1 MPSSNRKWVLVSR
14 PVDEVE
20 ESNFEL
26 REEAIADPADG
37 QVLLRNEV
45 LTVNPPMRMALV
57 SGGITGKPYPIGR
70 VMYGGGLARVAKS
83 RHADFSEG
91 DLVQGELG
99 WQEFNLIDPG
109 KRLAIKKVQAPA
121 DLPETT
127 LMHVL
132 GSSGATAWFGIVE
145 FARPRA
151 GDTFV
156 VSTAAGS
163 VGAIVCQLAR
173 LQGCRVIGIAG
184 SDEKCVWVR
193 DGLGAT
199 GVINYRR
206 ENVAERLRELCPNGI
221 DIYFDNVGGETLDAV
236 LGQIAFGARVVLCGG
251 TSQYNHDLEWYGP
264 KNYFNLVYRQAIMSG
279 FYVSNFAHRNTEAH
293 SRLAALL
300 RDGTL
305 HYAEDVLNGI
315 QNVPKALIRIL
326 KGENFGVPLI
336 KLV

>member
-1 MPSSNRKWVLVSR
+1 MTEINRKWVLRTR
-14 PVDEVE
+14 PVTEVE
-20 ESNFEL
+20 ESNFSLEQ
-26 REEAIADPADG
+26 EIVPEPADG

-70 VMYGGGLARVAKS
+70 TMYGGGLARVVKS
-83 RHADFSEG
+83 RHGDFSEG

-99 WQEFNLIDPG
+99 WQQFTLIDPRR
-109 KRLAIKKVQAPA
+109 RLAVKKVHAPA
-121 DLPETT
+121 GLPETT

-132 GSSGATAWFGIVE
+132 GSSGATAWFGINE

-173 LQGCRVIGIAG
+173 LQVCRVIGIAG
-184 SDEKCVWVR
+184 SDAKCDWVR
-193 DGLGAT
+193 DGLGAA
-199 GVINYRR
+199 GVINYRS
-206 ENVAERLRELCPNGI
+206 EDVASRLRELCPDGI
-221 DIYFDNVGGETLDAV
+221 DIYFDNVGGEILDAV

-264 KNYFNLVYRQAIMSG
+264 KNYFNLVYRQATMSG
-279 FYVSNFAHRNTEAH
+279 FYVSNFAHRTEEAY
-293 SRLAALL
+293 SRLANLL
-300 RDGTL
+300 KAGTL
-305 HYAEDVLNGI
+305 HYTEDVLEGI
-315 QNVPKALIRIL
+315 ENVPRALIRIL